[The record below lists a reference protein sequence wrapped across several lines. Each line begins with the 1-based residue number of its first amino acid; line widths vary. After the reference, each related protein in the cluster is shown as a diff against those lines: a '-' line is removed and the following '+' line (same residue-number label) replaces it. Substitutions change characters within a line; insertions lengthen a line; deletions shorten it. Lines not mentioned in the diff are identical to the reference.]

1 MGSSQ
6 SQWLLSPWGRPW
18 DFMPACRRTLSLPS
32 PTRCASIL
40 NRCTTSTLLPGSS
53 TQPRPLSRPV
63 VLSILRQSATSVTG
77 SLIRRNS
84 LHSIRPLDRVA
95 DVENT
100 EIKSFLPAPGG
111 RLDRQRDS
119 RSVSPVSRWIPH
131 HAGPPLAHAR
141 SKTVPHSEM
150 PRQDS
155 LHPRPPGRVET
166 LRGAPLPAQRLPQ
179 AS

>member
-6 SQWLLSPWGRPW
+6 SQWLLSPWGHPW

-32 PTRCASIL
+32 PARCASIL
-40 NRCTTSTLLPGSS
+40 SRYTTSTPLPGSL

-63 VLSILRQSATSVTG
+63 VLSILGQSATSATG

-84 LHSIRPLDRVA
+84 LRSIRPLVRAA
-95 DVENT
+95 DVGNT
-100 EIKSFLPAPGG
+100 EVKSFLPAPGG
-111 RLDRQRDS
+111 RRDRQRDS
-119 RSVSPVSRWIPH
+119 RSVSPVSRSIPH
-131 HAGPPLAHAR
+131 HAVLPLAPAR

-155 LHPRPPGRVET
+155 PHPRPPGRVET